1 MEFIVKEAV
10 GDDSRKDLIR
20 IPTVDRYSVHDLDGM
35 RVTFG
40 PCYPGDKNTNN
51 VRMHRKL
58 RNVLG
63 VKLGEIVSISKEVG
77 GIRLDKRD
85 SLGSS

>member
-1 MEFIVKEAV
+1 MEFIVKEALQ
-10 GDDSRKDLIR
+10 DDSRKDLIR
-20 IPTVDRYSVHDLDGM
+20 MPTVERYSVHDLDGM

-63 VKLGEIVSISKEVG
+63 VKLGEKVAILRTTEGMRISSE
-77 GIRLDKRD
+77 
-85 SLGSS
+85 